1 MNKIEANISLFAITF
16 FASIQYVFLAGV
28 PADLSHFAFMCITN
42 LIGFLMTFAFFFGE
56 LFRLD
61 VKQIIQSSILSLELI
76 GFNFFMLIGVKNLDP
91 SVVAAVISSYF
102 VFILI
107 FESVIKRKWPEKFS
121 IISVFAVLAGLFL
134 MINANIKSLLN
145 INILYL
151 IISNVFFAVYVMSVG
166 SYASS
171 SNPSIL
177 AMGQM
182 FFCFIFA
189 LILWIFE
196 AVFTDIKLNIPT
208 NREFWVGVI
217 YISFFIRGIYGI
229 IQVYAQ
235 RYVSPLNTSLI
246 FSSEIVMTMLV
257 SPIISKMFGTAAEPV
272 TLLKIIGSILIVF
285 GIICIEPGFLKKI
298 SSILSRG
305 INFSRP
311 NKNIAQKITAGKEF
325 FVITLVTLIY
335 VAVNIP
341 VLMTGFLPDYA
352 GIKNA
357 VPFVAGL
364 FFGFSGVTGCCAGA
378 VFSSFIMVEPIIEIL
393 WECWC
398 VTVVGLCMYY
408 GWHHLSKTHRI
419 RFKQVEHYSRYI
431 ILVLIASILCFKPSY
446 IVSYFLTGLIIGLPI
461 NILFGSLL
469 YVEPFLPAWCEMKYD
484 AEFELD
490 NKPEN
495 LERVNEILEETAN
508 ASKIDL
514 KRILETQSCL
524 EELAIRIFNALP
536 DTKIKVN
543 IIYYNAISMRLDYV
557 GIKYNPFK
565 INKHEDVLDIMS
577 LKIIKHRALRASF
590 FYVEGKNKVH
600 VVI

>member
-61 VKQIIQSSILSLELI
+61 AKQVIQSSMLSLELI

-107 FESVIKRKWPEKFS
+107 FESALKRKWPEKIS
-121 IISVFAVLAGLFL
+121 IISVFAVLAGLLL

-145 INILYL
+145 IHILYL

-208 NREFWVGVI
+208 SREFWVGVI

-257 SPIISKMFGTAAEPV
+257 SPVISKMFGTAVEAV
-272 TLLKIIGSILIVF
+272 TPLKIIGSILIVL
-285 GIICIEPGFLKKI
+285 GIIIIEPGFLEKI
-298 SSILSRG
+298 GSILRRS
-305 INFSRP
+305 INFSRL
-311 NKNIAQKITAGKEF
+311 NKNTAPSITAGKKVF
-325 FVITLVTLIY
+325 IVSLIALVY
-335 VAVNIP
+335 VAVDIS
-341 VLMTGFLPDYA
+341 VLMTKFLPDYA

-357 VPFVAGL
+357 IPFVVGL
-364 FFGFSGVTGCCAGA
+364 FFGIYGVMGCCAGA
-378 VFSSFIMVEPIIEIL
+378 VISSLIMDEPVIKIL

-398 VTVVGLCMYY
+398 VTATGLCMYY
-408 GWHHLSKTHRI
+408 GWHYFSKTHRI
-419 RFKQVEHYSRYI
+419 RFKQAEHYSRYI
-431 ILVLIASILCFKPSY
+431 ILAFIASILCFKPGY
-446 IVSYFLTGLIIGLPI
+446 MVSYFLTGMIIGLPV

-469 YVEPFLPAWCEMKYD
+469 YVEPLLPAWCKMKYD

-490 NKPEN
+490 SKAES

-508 ASKIDL
+508 EKKINL

-524 EELAIRIFNALP
+524 EELAIRIFNAIP
-536 DTKIKVN
+536 DAKIKVN

-557 GIKYNPFK
+557 GTKYNPFK
-565 INKHEDVLDIMS
+565 INKNEDIFDIMS
-577 LKIIKHRALRASF
+577 LQIIKHRALRASF
-590 FYVEGKNKVH
+590 FYLDGKNKVH